1 MIGIKKDW
9 KKHFADKKSKL
20 KKKYSGVRRDY
31 NEERKK
37 DRPSRKRLQDYSIS
51 YIFDLGE

>member
-37 DRPSRKRLQDYSIS
+37 DRPSRKRLQD
-51 YIFDLGE
+51 